1 MNIDLLPIL
10 KQINIYLGWPLI
22 IFVVSIAIICTIALG
37 FVQCRY
43 FFKAWK
49 LTLFPEKVPT
59 DAQEKIDMTPFQAF
73 VNALSTSLGNGSIA
87 GMAVAM
93 VVGGP
98 GAAFWMVVVGI
109 LTMAIRFSEIFLST
123 YFRAHSTEKSAI
135 GGPMLYLKSMPG
147 GKILSWLYAFFCLA
161 FGLIV
166 GNAMQTN
173 SVRVSAL
180 KTFGALGAWKF
191 GPLLIAILV
200 TLFVAY
206 VVMGGAP
213 RVVKMSNRIVPLKV
227 GLFFTATFV
236 VLAYNYQTLLPALQL
251 IISSAFTPLAMV
263 GGTIGFTIQ
272 HAMRVGMF
280 KNIAATESGL
290 GTSAIFFGATGSKKF
305 VESGIMSM
313 LVTFIS
319 TLVGFLICWAII
331 ASGAWESG
339 LANPELT
346 STALT
351 IEAYSS
357 AFGALAGWMVSF
369 LSITFGIGVIVGF
382 VYICKECWLFLTNK
396 RFARAYDIVFCLFA
410 FAGALVKVNVVWE
423 SADIIMACM
432 LVINMSAILYLLPTI
447 RKKLAEYKTKKI

>member
-1 MNIDLLPIL
+1 MNFLSLL
-10 KQINIYLGWPLI
+10 KQINTLLGWPLI
-22 IFVVSIAIICTIALG
+22 FFVVSIAILCTIALG
-37 FVQCRY
+37 FIQLRY

-49 LTLFPEKVPT
+49 LTLFPEKIKVGDT
-59 DAQEKIDMTPFQAF
+59 QEKIDMTPFQAF

-93 VVGGP
+93 VAGGP
-98 GAAFWMVVVGI
+98 GAAFWMVIVGI
-109 LTMAIRFSEIFLST
+109 LTMAIRFAEFFLST
-123 YFRAHSTEKSAI
+123 YFRAHSQEKSAI
-135 GGPMLYLKSMPG
+135 GGPMLYLKSVPG
-147 GKILSWLYAFFCLA
+147 GKILSWLYALFCLA

-180 KTFGALGAWKF
+180 KTFGALKSWQF
-191 GPLLIAILV
+191 GPLLIAIVV

-227 GLFFTATFV
+227 GLFFTTTFT
-236 VLAYNYQTLLPALQL
+236 VLIYNYKTLLPALRL
-251 IISSAFTPLAMV
+251 IIKSAFTPLAV
-263 GGTIGFTIQ
+263 AGGVIGFTIQ
-272 HAMRVGMF
+272 QAMRVGMF

-290 GTSAIFFGATGSKKF
+290 GTSAIFFSSTGTKKF

-331 ASGAWESG
+331 ASGTWQSG
-339 LANPELT
+339 LT

-351 IEAYSS
+351 IEAYST
-357 AFGALAGWMVSF
+357 AFGSVAGYIVSF
-369 LSITFGIGVIVGF
+369 LSISFGIGVIVGF
-382 VYICKECWLFLTNK
+382 VYVCKECWLFLTNK
-396 RFARAYDIVFCLFA
+396 RFSKLFDIVFCAFA
-410 FAGALVKVNVVWE
+410 FAGALVKVDVVWE
-423 SADIIMACM
+423 SADIIMALM
-432 LVINMSAILYLLPTI
+432 LIINMSAIVYLLPII
-447 RKKLAEYKTKKI
+447 RKKVFEYRTKNQA